1 MVNQSLVALTNSVLG
16 HGKSTARGNYAYHC
30 PLCHHTKP
38 KLEVNLSENSKG
50 ENPWHCWVCDK
61 KGKKLYQLFRAV
73 DVSSD
78 KMAEL
83 KAIVKYVGKNTK
95 VTVQDAV
102 KLPKEYE
109 TFEDIKSYNIE
120 GRQALAYLKS
130 RGIQKD
136 DILKYSIGY
145 CATGRYSKMI
155 IIPSFDASGTLNYFT
170 GRSFEKE
177 PFVKYRNPSVS
188 RDIIPSFDASGT
200 LNYFTGRSFER
211 EPFVKYRNPS
221 VSRDIIPFEL
231 YINWNL
237 PLILCEGPFDA
248 LAIKRN
254 AIPLLGKNI
263 QSNLMKKIVTS
274 SVEKIYIALDKD
286 AQKQALTFCERLM
299 NEGKEVYLVDLQ
311 DKDPGEMG
319 FNNFTKL
326 IQETYP
332 ITFSG
337 LLEKKLFL

>member
-188 RDIIPSFDASGT
+188 RDIIP
-200 LNYFTGRSFER
+200 
-211 EPFVKYRNPS
+211 
-221 VSRDIIPFEL
+221 FEL